1 MSLPPTS
8 NHFEP
13 LLMLTSRNIILGSQ
27 SPRRRELMAGLDIPF
42 TCVTIDADESYPHEL
57 QAGDI
62 PLYISRAKAR
72 AYASELRENDLL
84 ITSDTIVWLNGEML
98 GKPQNEADAKA
109 MLARLSGQT
118 HEVYTAV
125 CFTWLDTSHPS
136 SSLQGGEQE
145 VGSCSFVDCTKVTFK
160 TLSEQEIDYYVSK
173 YRPLDKAGAYGVQ
186 EWIGYV
192 GVTKM
197 EGSYFNVMGF
207 PISRVYDTLREL
219 AIV

>member
-1 MSLPPTS
+1 ML
-8 NHFEP
+8 NHTEP
-13 LLMLTSRNIILGSQ
+13 LHIILGSQ

-42 TCVTIDADESYPHEL
+42 SCVTIDADESYPAEL
-57 QAGDI
+57 KAGDI
-62 PLYISRAKAR
+62 PMYISRAKAR
-72 AYASELRENDLL
+72 AYVSELQDNDLL

-98 GKPQNEADAKA
+98 GKPQDEEEAKT

-125 CFTWLDTSHPS
+125 CFADKNGELETW
-136 SSLQGGEQE
+136 
-145 VGSCSFVDCTKVTFK
+145 VDCTKVTFNN
-160 TLSEQEIDYYVSK
+160 LSEEDIDYYVSK

-207 PISRVYDTLREL
+207 PICHVYERLKKYLR
-219 AIV
+219 

>member
-1 MSLPPTS
+1 MLNYT
-8 NHFEP
+8 EP
-13 LLMLTSRNIILGSQ
+13 LHIILGSQ

-42 TCVTIDADESYPHEL
+42 SCVTIDADESYPAEL
-57 QAGDI
+57 KGGDI
-62 PLYISRAKAR
+62 PMYISRAKAR
-72 AYASELRENDLL
+72 AYVSELQDNDLL

-98 GKPQNEADAKA
+98 GKPQDEAEAKA

-125 CFTWLDTSHPS
+125 CFADKNGELETW
-136 SSLQGGEQE
+136 
-145 VGSCSFVDCTKVTFK
+145 VDCTKVTFNN
-160 TLSEQEIDYYVSK
+160 LSKKDIDYYVSK

-192 GVTKM
+192 GVTRM

-207 PISRVYDTLREL
+207 PICHVYERLKKYLR
-219 AIV
+219 

>member
-1 MSLPPTS
+1 
-8 NHFEP
+8 
-13 LLMLTSRNIILGSQ
+13 MLTPRNIILGSQ

-98 GKPQNEADAKA
+98 GKPQDEADAKA

-125 CFTWLDTSHPS
+125 CFTWLDTSPYS
-136 SSLQGGEQE
+136 PYPQE
-145 VGSCSFVDCTKVTFK
+145 EGQRVGSCSFVDCTKVTFK
-160 TLSEQEIDYYVSK
+160 TLSEQEIDYYVRK
-173 YRPLDKAGAYGVQ
+173 YQPLDKAGAYGVQ

>member
-1 MSLPPTS
+1 MATPQ
-8 NHFEP
+8 
-13 LLMLTSRNIILGSQ
+13 NIILGSQ

-42 TCVTIDADESYPHEL
+42 CCVTIDADESYPVDL
-57 QAGDI
+57 KAGDI
-62 PLYISRAKAR
+62 PMYISRAKAR
-72 AYASELRENDLL
+72 AYVSELQDNDLL

-98 GKPQNEADAKA
+98 GKPQDEEEAKA

-125 CFTWLDTSHPS
+125 CFAEKNGELETW
-136 SSLQGGEQE
+136 
-145 VGSCSFVDCTKVTFK
+145 VDCTKVTFN
-160 TLSEQEIDYYVSK
+160 TLSQEDIDYYVAK

-192 GVTKM
+192 GVTRM

-207 PISRVYDTLREL
+207 PICHVYSHLKKYL
-219 AIV
+219 

>member
-1 MSLPPTS
+1 ML
-8 NHFEP
+8 NHTEP
-13 LLMLTSRNIILGSQ
+13 LHIILGSQ

-42 TCVTIDADESYPHEL
+42 SCVTIDADESYPAEL
-57 QAGDI
+57 KGGDI
-62 PLYISRAKAR
+62 PMYISRAKAR
-72 AYASELRENDLL
+72 AYVGELQDNDLL

-98 GKPQNEADAKA
+98 GKPQDEAEAKA

-125 CFTWLDTSHPS
+125 CFADRNGELETW
-136 SSLQGGEQE
+136 
-145 VGSCSFVDCTKVTFK
+145 VDCTKVTFNN
-160 TLSEQEIDYYVSK
+160 LSEKDIDYYVSK

-207 PISRVYDTLREL
+207 PICHVYERLKKYLR
-219 AIV
+219 

>member
-1 MSLPPTS
+1 MK
-8 NHFEP
+8 P
-13 LLMLTSRNIILGSQ
+13 LKPNIILGSQ

-42 TCVTIDADESYPHEL
+42 TCVTIDADEPYPADL

-98 GKPQNEADAKA
+98 GKPQDEADAKA

-125 CFTWLDTSHPS
+125 CFTWLDPTLAEGAQPHEVTQLAPS
-136 SSLQGGEQE
+136 AHH
-145 VGSCSFVDCTKVTFK
+145 SFVDCTKVTFK
-160 TLSEQEIDYYVSK
+160 TLSEEEIDYYVNK

-207 PISRVYDTLREL
+207 PICRVYETLRKLISKE
-219 AIV
+219 

>member
-1 MSLPPTS
+1 ML
-8 NHFEP
+8 NHTEP
-13 LLMLTSRNIILGSQ
+13 LHIILGSQ

-42 TCVTIDADESYPHEL
+42 SCVTIDADESYPAEL
-57 QAGDI
+57 KAGDI
-62 PLYISRAKAR
+62 PMYISRAKAR
-72 AYASELRENDLL
+72 AYVSELQDNDLL

-98 GKPQNEADAKA
+98 GKPQDEAEAKA

-125 CFTWLDTSHPS
+125 CLADKNGELETW
-136 SSLQGGEQE
+136 
-145 VGSCSFVDCTKVTFK
+145 VDCTKVTFNN
-160 TLSEQEIDYYVSK
+160 LSEEDIDYYVSK

-192 GVTKM
+192 GVTRM

-207 PISRVYDTLREL
+207 PICHVYERLKKYLR
-219 AIV
+219 

>member
-1 MSLPPTS
+1 ML
-8 NHFEP
+8 NHTEP
-13 LLMLTSRNIILGSQ
+13 LHIILGSQ

-42 TCVTIDADESYPHEL
+42 SCVTIDADESYPAEL
-57 QAGDI
+57 KGCDI
-62 PLYISRAKAR
+62 PMYISRAKAR
-72 AYASELRENDLL
+72 AYVSELQDNDLL

-98 GKPQNEADAKA
+98 GKPQDEAEAKA
-109 MLARLSGQT
+109 MLARLSGQM

-125 CFTWLDTSHPS
+125 CFADKNGELETW
-136 SSLQGGEQE
+136 
-145 VGSCSFVDCTKVTFK
+145 VDCTKVTFN
-160 TLSEQEIDYYVSK
+160 TLSEEDIDYYVSK

-207 PISRVYDTLREL
+207 PICHVYERLKKYLR
-219 AIV
+219 

>member
-1 MSLPPTS
+1 MLNYT
-8 NHFEP
+8 EP
-13 LLMLTSRNIILGSQ
+13 LHVILGSQ

-42 TCVTIDADESYPHEL
+42 SCVTIDADESYPTEL
-57 QAGDI
+57 KGGDI
-62 PLYISRAKAR
+62 PMYISRAKAR
-72 AYASELRENDLL
+72 AYVSELQDNDLL

-98 GKPQNEADAKA
+98 GKPQDEAEAKA

-125 CFTWLDTSHPS
+125 CFADRNGELETW
-136 SSLQGGEQE
+136 
-145 VGSCSFVDCTKVTFK
+145 VDCTKVTFNN
-160 TLSEQEIDYYVSK
+160 LSEEDIDYYVSK

-207 PISRVYDTLREL
+207 PICHVYERLKKYLR
-219 AIV
+219 

>member
-1 MSLPPTS
+1 MATP
-8 NHFEP
+8 H
-13 LLMLTSRNIILGSQ
+13 NIILGSQ

-42 TCVTIDADESYPHEL
+42 SCVTIDADESYPANL

-62 PLYISRAKAR
+62 PMYISRAKAR
-72 AYASELRENDLL
+72 AYVSELQDNDLL

-98 GKPQNEADAKA
+98 GKPQDEEEAKT

-125 CFTWLDTSHPS
+125 CFADKNGELETW
-136 SSLQGGEQE
+136 
-145 VGSCSFVDCTKVTFK
+145 VDCTKVTFN
-160 TLSEQEIDYYVSK
+160 TLSEEDIDYYVTK
-173 YRPLDKAGAYGVQ
+173 YHPLDKAGAYGVQ

-192 GVTKM
+192 GVTRM

-207 PISRVYDTLREL
+207 PICHVYERFKKYL
-219 AIV
+219 

>member
-1 MSLPPTS
+1 MLNYT
-8 NHFEP
+8 EP
-13 LLMLTSRNIILGSQ
+13 LHIILGSQ

-42 TCVTIDADESYPHEL
+42 SCVTIDADESYPVEL
-57 QAGDI
+57 KAGDI
-62 PLYISRAKAR
+62 PMYISRAKAR
-72 AYASELRENDLL
+72 AYVSELKDNDLL

-98 GKPQNEADAKA
+98 GKPQDEAEAKA

-125 CFTWLDTSHPS
+125 CFADKNGDLETW
-136 SSLQGGEQE
+136 
-145 VGSCSFVDCTKVTFK
+145 VDCTKVTFNN
-160 TLSEQEIDYYVSK
+160 LSEEDIDYYVSK

-192 GVTKM
+192 GVTRM

-207 PISRVYDTLREL
+207 PICHVYERLKKYL
-219 AIV
+219 K

>member
-1 MSLPPTS
+1 ML
-8 NHFEP
+8 NHTEP
-13 LLMLTSRNIILGSQ
+13 LHVILGSQ

-42 TCVTIDADESYPHEL
+42 SCVTIDADESYPAEL
-57 QAGDI
+57 KGGDI
-62 PLYISRAKAR
+62 PMYISRAKAR
-72 AYASELRENDLL
+72 AYVSELQDNDLL

-98 GKPQNEADAKA
+98 GKPQDEAEAKA

-125 CFTWLDTSHPS
+125 CFADKNGELETW
-136 SSLQGGEQE
+136 
-145 VGSCSFVDCTKVTFK
+145 VDCTKVTFNN
-160 TLSEQEIDYYVSK
+160 LSEKDIDYYVSK

-207 PISRVYDTLREL
+207 PICHVYERLKKYLR
-219 AIV
+219 

>member
-1 MSLPPTS
+1 ML
-8 NHFEP
+8 NHTEP
-13 LLMLTSRNIILGSQ
+13 LNIILGSQ

-42 TCVTIDADESYPHEL
+42 SCVTIDADESYPADL

-62 PLYISRAKAR
+62 PMYISRAKAR
-72 AYASELRENDLL
+72 AYVNELKDTDLL
-84 ITSDTIVWLNGEML
+84 ITSDTIVWLNDEML
-98 GKPQNEADAKA
+98 GKPQDEVEAKA

-125 CFTWLDTSHPS
+125 CFADKNGELETW
-136 SSLQGGEQE
+136 
-145 VGSCSFVDCTKVTFK
+145 VDCTKVTFNI
-160 TLSEQEIDYYVSK
+160 LSEEDIDYYVCK

-192 GVTKM
+192 GVTRM

-207 PISRVYDTLREL
+207 PICHVYERLKKYLR
-219 AIV
+219 

>member
-1 MSLPPTS
+1 ML
-8 NHFEP
+8 NHTEP
-13 LLMLTSRNIILGSQ
+13 LHIILGSQ

-42 TCVTIDADESYPHEL
+42 SCVTIDANESYPAEL
-57 QAGDI
+57 KAGDI
-62 PLYISRAKAR
+62 PMYISRAKAR
-72 AYASELRENDLL
+72 AYVSELQDNDLL

-98 GKPQNEADAKA
+98 GKPQDVEEAKA

-125 CFTWLDTSHPS
+125 CFADRNGELETW
-136 SSLQGGEQE
+136 
-145 VGSCSFVDCTKVTFK
+145 VDCTKVTFNN
-160 TLSEQEIDYYVSK
+160 LSEEDIDYYVSK

-192 GVTKM
+192 GVTRM

-207 PISRVYDTLREL
+207 PICHVYERLKKYLR
-219 AIV
+219 

>member
-1 MSLPPTS
+1 ML
-8 NHFEP
+8 NHTEP
-13 LLMLTSRNIILGSQ
+13 LHVILGSQ

-42 TCVTIDADESYPHEL
+42 SCVTIDADESYPAEL
-57 QAGDI
+57 KAGDI
-62 PLYISRAKAR
+62 PMYISRAKAR
-72 AYASELRENDLL
+72 AYVSQLQDNDLL

-98 GKPQNEADAKA
+98 GKPQEEEEAKA

-125 CFTWLDTSHPS
+125 CFADKNGELETW
-136 SSLQGGEQE
+136 
-145 VGSCSFVDCTKVTFK
+145 VDCTKVTFNN
-160 TLSEQEIDYYVSK
+160 LSEEDIDYYVSK

-192 GVTKM
+192 GVTRM

-207 PISRVYDTLREL
+207 PICHVYERLKKYLR
-219 AIV
+219 

>member
-1 MSLPPTS
+1 MLNHTESL
-8 NHFEP
+8 HV
-13 LLMLTSRNIILGSQ
+13 ILGSQ

-42 TCVTIDADESYPHEL
+42 SCVTIDADESYPAEL
-57 QAGDI
+57 KGGDI
-62 PLYISRAKAR
+62 PMYISRAKAR
-72 AYASELRENDLL
+72 AYVSELQDNDLL

-125 CFTWLDTSHPS
+125 CFADRNGELETW
-136 SSLQGGEQE
+136 
-145 VGSCSFVDCTKVTFK
+145 VDCTKVTFNNLYEK
-160 TLSEQEIDYYVSK
+160 DIDYYVSK

-207 PISRVYDTLREL
+207 PICHVYERLKKYLR
-219 AIV
+219 

>member
-1 MSLPPTS
+1 M
-8 NHFEP
+8 
-13 LLMLTSRNIILGSQ
+13 NIILGSQ

-42 TCVTIDADESYPHEL
+42 SCVTIDADESYPADL

-72 AYASELRENDLL
+72 AYASQLCEDDLL

-98 GKPQNEADAKA
+98 GKPQDEADAKA

-125 CFTWLDTSHPS
+125 CFADKN
-136 SSLQGGEQE
+136 GELE
-145 VGSCSFVDCTKVTFK
+145 TLVDCTKVTFK
-160 TLSEQEIDYYVSK
+160 TLSEEEIDYYVNK
-173 YRPLDKAGAYGVQ
+173 YCPLDKAGAYGVQ

-207 PISRVYDTLREL
+207 PISRVYETLRKL
-219 AIV
+219 ILKD

>member
-1 MSLPPTS
+1 
-8 NHFEP
+8 
-13 LLMLTSRNIILGSQ
+13 MLHHSTPRNIILGSQ

-42 TCVTIDADESYPHEL
+42 TCVTIDADESYPADL

-62 PLYISRAKAR
+62 PLYISRAKAH
-72 AYASELRENDLL
+72 AYASFLKENDLL

-98 GKPQNEADAKA
+98 GKPQDEADARA

-125 CFTWLDTSHPS
+125 CFADMN
-136 SSLQGGEQE
+136 GELE
-145 VGSCSFVDCTKVTFK
+145 TFVDCTKVTFK
-160 TLSEQEIDYYVSK
+160 TLSLEEIDYYVNK
-173 YRPLDKAGAYGVQ
+173 YCPLDKAGAYGVQ

-207 PISRVYDTLREL
+207 PICRVYETLRKLISKE
-219 AIV
+219 

>member
-1 MSLPPTS
+1 M
-8 NHFEP
+8 
-13 LLMLTSRNIILGSQ
+13 NIILGSQ

-42 TCVTIDADESYPHEL
+42 SCVTIAADESYPADL

-84 ITSDTIVWLNGEML
+84 ITSDTIVWLNDEML
-98 GKPQNEADAKA
+98 GKPQDETDAKA
-109 MLARLSGQT
+109 MLSRLSGQT

-125 CFTWLDTSHPS
+125 CFADKN
-136 SSLQGGEQE
+136 GELE
-145 VGSCSFVDCTKVTFK
+145 TMVDCTKVTFK
-160 TLSEQEIDYYVSK
+160 TLSEEEINYYVTK
-173 YRPLDKAGAYGVQ
+173 YHPLDKAGAYGVQ

-207 PISRVYDTLREL
+207 PICRVYETLRKL
-219 AIV
+219 ILKD

>member
-1 MSLPPTS
+1 MLNYT
-8 NHFEP
+8 EP
-13 LLMLTSRNIILGSQ
+13 LHIILGSQ

-42 TCVTIDADESYPHEL
+42 SCVTIDADESYPAEL
-57 QAGDI
+57 KGGDI
-62 PLYISRAKAR
+62 PMYISRAKAR
-72 AYASELRENDLL
+72 AYVSELQDNDLL

-98 GKPQNEADAKA
+98 GKPQDEAEAKA

-125 CFTWLDTSHPS
+125 CFADKNGELETW
-136 SSLQGGEQE
+136 
-145 VGSCSFVDCTKVTFK
+145 VDCTKVTFNN
-160 TLSEQEIDYYVSK
+160 LSEKDIDYYVSK

-192 GVTKM
+192 GVTRM

-207 PISRVYDTLREL
+207 PICHVYERLKKYLR
-219 AIV
+219 